1 MLNQIIN
8 QRYEVVEKIAE
19 SPFFAVFKGRDRSAN
34 RVVVLKALQPAYS
47 ADMPLIEGLQA
58 GFQSA
63 ENLNHP
69 NIAPCYEQG
78 IENGRPYFV
87 TEYVRGIN
95 LKERVRRIAPF
106 TLSVA
111 VDFGCSIA
119 DALHFAHSIG
129 QVHGNLRPQDIIV
142 SPEGQVKVTDFG
154 VQKGVSRSTKAQQ
167 EMLRTSA
174 PYHAPELSTTHLGTP
189 AGDIYALGALL
200 YEMLTGTPPY
210 VGDNPDALAD
220 KHAFAEIPSPRTINP
235 GVPRSVEGIIVKCL
249 QKKPEDRYR
258 SVADLLNDL
267 KSVRDALRFG
277 KPLSWTP
284 IDIDAARQ
292 APLRPIA
299 ALPKPEPEP
308 PKPTKIPEPVA
319 AVAASSQV
327 MPMPAE
333 NRLRRADERVSI
345 YIKAAL
351 VSVTVIIFVAL
362 IGLVGIWSSMWAV
375 PPSSTAPELVGRSI
389 VKVREL
395 AKSTG
400 AILHEHAEFSEKKL
414 NIVYKTNL
422 EKGTTLRA
430 KQIIN
435 VWYSKGSGFVD
446 VPNVTKLTRDEAEK
460 KLEAAGLVVG
470 TVTPVNSET
479 VIQGYIISQN
489 VSPKKRVLHDT
500 VVSLTVSDGP
510 KMEYADPNEEANAAT
525 NRDDNFTTDSAS
537 IDPDNAVNEHGR
549 ADDGPKT
556 CRRSLTIPRDRLGIR
571 QVRVEFTDA
580 RGSQIPVDEPHGEG
594 DSIPIQFEYWGKTVT
609 LVVYYDGE
617 EKKRFTFNPQK
628 DRRRKIR

>member
-19 SPFFAVFKGRDRSAN
+19 SSFFVVFKGRDRTAN

-69 NIAPCYEQG
+69 NIAPSYEQG
-78 IENGRPYFV
+78 FDNGRPYFV

-111 VDFGCSIA
+111 VDFGCA
-119 DALHFAHSIG
+119 MAEALHFAHSVG
-129 QVHGNLRPQDIIV
+129 QVHGNLRPQDIII
-142 SPEGQVKVTDFG
+142 SPEGQVKITDFG
-154 VQKGVSRSTKAQQ
+154 VQKGVSRSPKAQH
-167 EMLRTSA
+167 EMLSTSA
-174 PYHAPELSTTHLGTP
+174 FYHAPELSTTHLGTP

-210 VGDNPDALAD
+210 AGETPDALAD

-292 APLRPIA
+292 APLRPAIA
-299 ALPKPEPEP
+299 PKPAPEP

-327 MPMPAE
+327 MPMPTE
-333 NRLRRADERVSI
+333 NRLRRNEDRVSI

-351 VSVTVIIFVAL
+351 VSVTVIIFAAL

-375 PPSSTAPELVGRSI
+375 PPSTTAPELVGRSI
-389 VKVREL
+389 EKVREI
-395 AKSTG
+395 AKDAG
-400 AILHEHAEFSEKKL
+400 AELREHAEFSDKKL
-414 NIVYKTNL
+414 NIVYKTDL

-435 VWYSKGSGFVD
+435 VWYSKGSGFVN
-446 VPNVTKLTRDEAEK
+446 VPNVMKLTRDEAEK
-460 KLEAAGLVVG
+460 KLEAAGLTVG

-489 VSPKKRVLHDT
+489 VSPKKRVSHDT

-510 KMEYADPNEEANAAT
+510 KMEYADPNEET
-525 NRDDNFTTDSAS
+525 NRDNNLTTDSAPV
-537 IDPDNAVNEHGR
+537 DPDNAVNEHGR

-556 CRRSLTIPRDRLGIR
+556 CRRSLTIPRDRLGVR

-594 DSIPIQFEYWGKTVT
+594 DSIPIQFEYYGKTVT

-617 EKKRFTFNPQK
+617 EKKRFTFDPQQS
-628 DRRRKIR
+628 RRRQIR